1 MSQKTAKNTRC
12 YEVTM
17 TVYADED
24 ADVSVVKELIGD
36 LEWAGGHCSP
46 SDPRFYCLDV
56 KNLKVRRAAAKDRKA
71 K

>member
-1 MSQKTAKNTRC
+1 MSKVKSNTRC

-17 TVYADED
+17 TVYADADATAED
-24 ADVSVVKELIGD
+24 VGLLVRD
-36 LEWAGGHCSP
+36 LSWTGGCYHD

-56 KNLKVRRAAAKDRKA
+56 KHLRIRRAARLDRKA